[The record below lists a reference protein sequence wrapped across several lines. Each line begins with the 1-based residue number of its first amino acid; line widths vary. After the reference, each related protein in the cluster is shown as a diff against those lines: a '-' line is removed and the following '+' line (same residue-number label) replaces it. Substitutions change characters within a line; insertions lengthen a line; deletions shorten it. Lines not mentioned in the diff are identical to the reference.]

1 MKISIKGAIISND
14 EAWIYEWFG
23 IDHTTPKMIAD
34 AIDNLPDEDIIVE
47 INSPGGSVFDASE
60 IYTALKSHKGNV
72 EVQIVGLAASA
83 ASVIAMAGDNV
94 LMSPTAQMMIHNA
107 STISAGDHRDM
118 KHTADFLKGID
129 RTIAN
134 AYAKKSGLSNEKL
147 LDMMSKETWL
157 SADQAKEHGFIDAV
171 MFENEAP
178 KVVANLTDLGSGLL
192 PQNVIDKLRN
202 EMPNVMKIANQ
213 APQPNPAQPENDGTE
228 GNEVMNLEKLK
239 NEHPE
244 LYREVMNL
252 GIAEGVKNENERIK
266 NIDSLKKPAGIK
278 NEEFQQIMNDAKA
291 DVNANAGEVAMKIL
305 NQAAEADATNRQN
318 YLDNRQQD
326 ANPINQVKGTH
337 GGDGAQGD
345 GDEVKQ
351 AANKIAEKF
360 GKKGG
365 K

>member
-1 MKISIKGAIISND
+1 MKINIKGAIISND

-23 IDHTTPKMIAD
+23 IDHTTPKMVSD
-34 AIDNLPDEDIIVE
+34 AIQDLSDEDIIVE

-60 IYTALKSHKGNV
+60 IYTALMSHKGNV
-72 EVQIVGLAASA
+72 EVHIVGLAASA
-83 ASVIAMAGDNV
+83 ASIIAMAGDNV

-107 STISAGDHRDM
+107 SSIQMGDHRDM

-129 RTIAN
+129 RTISN
-134 AYAKKSGLSNEKL
+134 AYAKKTGLSNEKL

-157 SADQAKEHGFIDAV
+157 TPNQAKEHGFIDAV

-178 KVVANLTDLGSGLL
+178 KVVANLNDLATGLL
-192 PQNVIDKLRN
+192 PQRVIDKLRN
-202 EMPNVMKIANQ
+202 EMPNMLKVTNQ
-213 APQPNPAQPENDGTE
+213 SEPQPKPNNETE
-228 GNEVMNLEKLK
+228 EDEIMNLEDLK
-239 NEHPE
+239 NNHPDVYQQI
-244 LYREVMNL
+244 LNL